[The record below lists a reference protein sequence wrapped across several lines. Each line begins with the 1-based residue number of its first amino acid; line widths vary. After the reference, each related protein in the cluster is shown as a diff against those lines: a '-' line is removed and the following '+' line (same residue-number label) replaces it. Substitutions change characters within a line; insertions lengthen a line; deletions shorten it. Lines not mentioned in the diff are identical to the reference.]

1 MKKIVLLLML
11 FSVMALSAPGNEKDE
26 EMKDSVSS
34 RSANPVSM
42 AKSLQ
47 ELKES
52 IDNQVQND
60 RCYDRY
66 KLYPTQNTYN
76 FIRLDTRTG
85 IMHMIQWSLE
95 DGKEGS
101 YALNSKSLVNDWNDY
116 GCGSFE
122 LYPTQNM
129 YQFILLNK
137 VDGRQWHVQW
147 GFEST
152 KRWIRRIY

>member
-11 FSVMALSAPGNEKDE
+11 LSVMALSAPGNGNDE
-26 EMKDSVSS
+26 EMKDSVSFQS
-34 RSANPVSM
+34 TNLVDIAESM
-42 AKSLQ
+42 Q
-47 ELKES
+47 ELKDL
-52 IDNQVQND
+52 IGNQVQND

-66 KLYPTQNTYN
+66 KLYPTTNTYN
-76 FIRLDTRTG
+76 FIKLDTRTG
-85 IMHMIQWSLE
+85 IMQMVQWSL
-95 DGKEGS
+95 DGKEGT
-101 YALNSKSLVNDWNDY
+101 YALNEKSLVNDWNDY